1 MQQKAR
7 RNAALRSTLFESYC
21 DHTLTE
27 EEYLSMKAGYDREA
41 KELSKELNQFEKEYK
56 RYTYDLSPQNEWI
69 VSLKKYQ
76 KEKVLTRNI
85 LKELVKSISIFKH
98 HEIGITWNFQ
108 DEFARLAAEAEREG
122 L

>member
-1 MQQKAR
+1 
-7 RNAALRSTLFESYC
+7 
-21 DHTLTE
+21 
-27 EEYLSMKAGYDREA
+27 MKAGYDREA